1 MEARLNTATMKDD
14 AMNDR
19 TMLLIDADNVSGD
32 VIEQAVHQ
40 VLAEHGALHVR
51 RAYCTAEAALK
62 HQMLFKR
69 LGVRPMVNLAAG
81 KNSTD
86 IALAVDAMDLV
97 VAERPR
103 VVYLVSSDSDFAPLV
118 IRLREK
124 GCRVCGIGQQGKT
137 GEDTVAAYDA
147 FTDLR
152 HRADGGAAPA
162 RRAGGASATRAAPE
176 PASTTRTAPAPAPV
190 ASRAAPA
197 PAPAATSKRASVSDA
212 AKPASAT
219 ASRTPSSRVPA
230 GVADPSS
237 APTSPTS
244 PASTAPP
251 PARKTAARKTRGAK
265 AATPPVDAAAAAA
278 AEAAGFILDA
288 APSLRG
294 GGEVALNDIAQAL
307 RTAGLLGRNASS
319 VKLFEK
325 LPTEFAVFHH
335 PDRIRWIGAANAR

>member
-1 MEARLNTATMKDD
+1 MSTAAAVGNDPLN
-14 AMNDR
+14 NDR
-19 TMLLIDADNVSGD
+19 VMLLIDADNVSGD
-32 VIEQAVHQ
+32 IIEQAVHQ

-137 GEDTVAAYDA
+137 GEETVAAYDA

-152 HRADGGAAPA
+152 HRGDGT
-162 RRAGGASATRAAPE
+162 SATRAA
-176 PASTTRTAPAPAPV
+176 TARHAGPAPASRT
-190 ASRAAPA
+190 SRAAPA
-197 PAPAATSKRASVSDA
+197 AAAASKRAPASATS
-212 AKPASAT
+212 KPASAGSRAPADT
-219 ASRTPSSRVPA
+219 AADLVSSPSPA
-230 GVADPSS
+230 PALAPAPGTAMPSPS
-237 APTSPTS
+237 PATSPM
-244 PASTAPP
+244 
-251 PARKTAARKTRGAK
+251 RKTAARKTRGVK
-265 AATPPVDAAAAAA
+265 ASTPPVDPAAAAA
-278 AEAAGFILDA
+278 AEAAGFILEA

-294 GGEVALNDIAQAL
+294 GAEVALNDIAQAL

-325 LPTEFAVFHH
+325 LPSEFIVFHH
-335 PDRIRWIGAANAR
+335 PDRIRWIGAAKAR

>member
-152 HRADGGAAPA
+152 HRAAP
-162 RRAGGASATRAAPE
+162 GTRVAPVE

-190 ASRAAPA
+190 ASHAAPAPAPTPAPA
-197 PAPAATSKRASVSDA
+197 PAPAATSRASVSAA

-230 GVADPSS
+230 GVADPSP

-244 PASTAPP
+244 PASTAPT

>member
-1 MEARLNTATMKDD
+1 
-14 AMNDR
+14 MNER
-19 TMLLIDADNVSGD
+19 IMLLIDADNVSAD
-32 VIEQAVHQ
+32 VIEQAVRQ

-62 HQMLFKR
+62 HQALFKR

-137 GEDTVAAYDA
+137 GDETVAAYDA

-152 HRADGGAAPA
+152 HRGEAGAPPARPTAATAPAAPPRRAAPAAPTRRAPAAATAPAPTPAPTPAARRSTASTSRAPAAVVDEPAAPA
-162 RRAGGASATRAAPE
+162 RK
-176 PASTTRTAPAPAPV
+176 TT
-190 ASRAAPA
+190 
-197 PAPAATSKRASVSDA
+197 
-212 AKPASAT
+212 
-219 ASRTPSSRVPA
+219 
-230 GVADPSS
+230 
-237 APTSPTS
+237 
-244 PASTAPP
+244 
-251 PARKTAARKTRGAK
+251 ARKTRAAK
-265 AATPPVDAAAAAA
+265 APPPPPPPASPAVDAAAAAA
-278 AEAAGFILDA
+278 AEAAGFILEA
-288 APSLRG
+288 APALRG

-325 LPTEFAVFHH
+325 LPTEFLVFHH
-335 PDRIRWIGAANAR
+335 PDRIRWIGGAKAR